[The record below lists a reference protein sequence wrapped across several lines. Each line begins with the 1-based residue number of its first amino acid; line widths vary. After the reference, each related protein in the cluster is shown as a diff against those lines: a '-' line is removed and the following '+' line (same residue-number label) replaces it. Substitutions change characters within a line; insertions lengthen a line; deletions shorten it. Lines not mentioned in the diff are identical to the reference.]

1 MHKYLSPLPLSFHN
15 STATPKLMSKAMK
28 YDDFIAKHGQT
39 AARNLE
45 QQQNQNQEFEIASY
59 HSVTPQECVN
69 FKVQTD
75 NIYDENII
83 SYAANGEALA
93 EKSYVIFKVTATAN
107 AYYEDGNGQDSWIAP
122 LGDFM
127 EAMVMYKSAERE
139 SYCEQCQKSVDYC
152 YPQQDG
158 EFFSIF
164 VVVFELELFFSLQIY
179 YIYFL
184 SNQSLTLLH
193 LSSCLSHIFFLT
205 MCFF

>member
-1 MHKYLSPLPLSFHN
+1 
-15 STATPKLMSKAMK
+15 MSKAMK

-45 QQQNQNQEFEIASY
+45 QQNENQEFEISSY

-93 EKSYVIFKVTATAN
+93 EKSYVIFQVTATSN
-107 AYYEDGNGQDSWIAP
+107 AYYADGNGQDSWIAP

-127 EAMVMYKSAERE
+127 QAMVQYKSAQRE

-158 EFFSIF
+158 EFARIFSDRITLTIL
-164 VVVFELELFFSLQIY
+164 LELGI
-179 YIYFL
+179 FL
-184 SNQSLTLLH
+184 FRSFPFYKNQSLTLSYFFYTYV
-193 LSSCLSHIFFLT
+193 LSYFL
-205 MCFF
+205 F